1 MKSYVEVI
9 LPLPLEKT
17 FIYSVPE
24 NLRSDLQPGKRVLV
38 PFRSR
43 ILTGFIFRIKDE
55 APEKEIQ
62 IKPILSVL
70 DEEPLLSSSFFQFL
84 WALSQITIGP
94 LGEFLKAALPPD
106 FFVEE
111 KGKVRL
117 INRPEREEIKK
128 QFRKRYRQV
137 EEILRLLAP
146 NRALSWR
153 YLQRKASLKGF
164 ASLLRRLEELGW
176 VKTERKIQLRKR
188 RISSFPPEVAQ
199 LNLAFLPTR
208 EFELPLA
215 EVEKSLE
222 KKEFKSFL
230 LFGPRA
236 RREEFF
242 LSFLRKW
249 GRSLPNILIL
259 VPEMAEI
266 SSFLEK
272 ITGLIGSRRVAVLHG
287 ELSPRQREASW
298 LRIWRGEAVV
308 VIGPRSAVF
317 APLPEIRLIYLT
329 EEADEAY
336 LHPSPFYDA
345 REVAKLRAR
354 QEKAVILFGSSAPS
368 ISLLAR
374 ARKEGSLLD
383 LGQIQEKI
391 RIISHRSSR
400 TRILSPELQKLISER
415 FNSGKKVVL
424 LVNRR
429 GYASFL
435 SCLRCGYIAL
445 CPECRRPLTLYARKE
460 KLICHHCGFSQARW
474 QRCPECQ
481 SSVIGTKGHGLEAVE
496 EEVKHL
502 WPEARIKAI
511 EAETLRGK
519 EKLMKFSKEVE
530 KDKLDI
536 IIGTQ
541 FLRPHLN
548 WQKISL
554 TAVLSPELMLAYP
567 DFRSGEKVFSLIRRL
582 QEEMVLDG
590 HGELIVQ
597 TAAPDNY
604 VVRALA
610 AGDYYE
616 FASAELRFRR
626 LLGLPPFKC
635 LARLILSGSHLR
647 SLGRQARE
655 IKARLTAF
663 SGIEEILGPS
673 ILPSAK
679 GKYQVQMWVK
689 AGEKQKI
696 LSALS
701 EIFKE
706 SRLFPTVEIID

>member
-1 MKSYVEVI
+1 MKSYVEVV

-24 NLRSDLQPGKRVLV
+24 NLRSALQPGKRVLV

-43 ILTGFIFRIKDE
+43 ILTGFIFKIKDE

-70 DEEPLLSSSFFQFL
+70 DEEPLLSPSFFQFI
-84 WALSQITIGP
+84 WALSQITFGP
-94 LGEFLKAALPPD
+94 PGEFLKAALPPD

-111 KGKVRL
+111 KGKIRL
-117 INRPEREEIKK
+117 INKPEREEIKK

-137 EEILRLLAP
+137 EKILNLLRP
-146 NRALSWR
+146 DRALSGL
-153 YLQRKASLKGF
+153 YLQRKTGF
-164 ASLLRRLEELGW
+164 TGLTSLLRRLEELGW

-188 RISSFPPEVAQ
+188 KISSVQPEVAQ
-199 LNLAFLPTR
+199 LNLAFLPTP

-215 EVEKSLE
+215 AVEKSLE
-222 KKEFKSFL
+222 KKEFKTFL
-230 LFGPRA
+230 LFGPRT

-242 LSFLRKW
+242 LSLLRKW
-249 GRSLPNILIL
+249 GRHLLNVLIL
-259 VPEMAEI
+259 VPEMTEI
-266 SSFLEK
+266 SSFLGK

-287 ELSPRQREASW
+287 ELSAGQREAAW
-298 LRIWRGEAVV
+298 LRIWRGEADV

-317 APLPEIRLIYLT
+317 APLPEIRLIYIT

-345 REVAKLRAR
+345 REVARLRAS
-354 QEKAVILFGSSAPS
+354 QERAVILFGSSTPS
-368 ISLLAR
+368 VSLLAR
-374 ARKEGSLLD
+374 ARKESALLD
-383 LGQIQEKI
+383 LGQIQEKV
-391 RIISHRSSR
+391 RIISHPSAG
-400 TRILSPELQKLISER
+400 TGILSPELQRLISQR
-415 FNSGKKVVL
+415 LNSGEKVAL

-435 SCLRCGYIAL
+435 SCLRCGHIAL

-460 KLICHHCGFSQARW
+460 KLICHQCGFSQARW
-474 QRCPECQ
+474 KRCPECQ

-496 EEVKHL
+496 EEVKRL
-502 WPEARIKAI
+502 WPVARVKAI

-519 EKLMKFSKEVE
+519 EKLMKFLKEVE

-554 TAVLSPELMLAYP
+554 IAVLSPELMLAYP

-590 HGELIVQ
+590 QGELIVQ
-597 TAAPDNY
+597 TATPDNY
-604 VVRALA
+604 VLRALA

-626 LLGLPPFKC
+626 FLGLPPWKS
-635 LARLILSGSHLR
+635 LARLVLSGHHLR
-647 SLGRQARE
+647 SLGRQARI
-655 IKARLTAF
+655 IKTRLASC

-701 EIFKE
+701 SVLKE
-706 SRLFPTVEIID
+706 SRPFPTVEIIE